1 MQVNLYT
8 FSKRENSTKQPTAS
22 TATAFT
28 AFTCVLKDASG
39 VLAPTIKLDPTIEN
53 PRSYNYAYIADFGRY
68 YYVRDWTY
76 YRGEWEASLEVDVL
90 ASWKTQIGSTTL
102 YILRSAKSTLWNK
115 SVIDNKYPT
124 LGPTK
129 HIQITTENLSEGRLG
144 PWDSMSYVIGTIGDS
159 ADSDVSTIGGV
170 NYYCC
175 VQPKA
180 TALFN
185 WLTGH
190 GVNSYLSDLNT
201 AFNNF
206 ADDLFLATY
215 DPVQYITTVKFFP
228 FSVAAFPGAGDFV
241 IGKVSYEISDMHT
254 FVWPVHTLG
263 PYYFNIPKHP
273 QIASRGEYLSTSPYS
288 DYVFELQP
296 YGRIELDGAQLA
308 KATTLR
314 YEIRVDMVSGD
325 SLLYLSASGAD
336 SYYTDLG
343 VYPGK
348 VGTDIQ
354 IAQITSNV
362 MQTAVTESFKA
373 AGAAATDN
381 WFGVAEAAISA
392 ATDSKFRGTVR
403 GSEGSFIVNALSN
416 SIPRLHLYYKEVAD
430 AYPTLLGYPVCKSSK
445 ISSAGAFMICATG
458 DVAFAGT
465 SEEHKAVANFL
476 TSGFF
481 YE

>member
-28 AFTCVLKDASG
+28 CVLKDASG
-39 VLAPTIKLDPTIEN
+39 VLAPTIKLDPTIGN

-68 YYVRDWTY
+68 YWIRDWTY

-90 ASWKTQIGSTTL
+90 ASWKTQIGSATL
-102 YILRSAKSTLWNK
+102 YILRSAKSSLWNK
-115 SVIDNKYPT
+115 SIIDNKYPT
-124 LGPTK
+124 TGPTK
-129 HIQITTENLSEGRLG
+129 HLEVNAGNNG
-144 PWDSMSYVIGTIGDS
+144 PWNSLSYVIGTTGDS
-159 ADSDVSTIGGV
+159 SNSSVSTIGGV

-175 VQPKA
+175 VQPTA
-180 TALFN
+180 TALFQ

-190 GVNSYLSDLNT
+190 GVTSYTSNLNA

-215 DPVQYITTVKFFP
+215 DPMQFITTVKFFP
-228 FSVAAFPGAGDFV
+228 FSVATFPNAGTFV
-241 IGKVSYEISDMHT
+241 IGKLEYAIANMHT
-254 FVWPVHTLG
+254 FVWPVQQLG
-263 PYYFNIPKHP
+263 PYTLSIPKHP
-273 QIASRGEYLSTSPYS
+273 FIATRGEYLSTSPYS

-296 YGRIELDGAQLA
+296 YGRIELDGSQLA
-308 KATTLR
+308 KADTLS

-325 SLLYLSASGAD
+325 SLLYLSATGPN

-354 IAQITSNV
+354 IAQITSNII
-362 MQTAVTESFKA
+362 QTAVTESFKA
-373 AGAAATDN
+373 AESAISDN
-381 WFGVAEAAISA
+381 WFGVADAAISA

-403 GSEGSFIVNALSN
+403 GSEGSFLVSNLSN
-416 SIPRLHLYYKEVAD
+416 SIPRLHLYYKEVVD
-430 AYPTLLGYPVCKSSK
+430 AAATLFGYPVCKSSK

-465 SEEHKAVANFL
+465 SEEHSAVANFL

>member
-8 FSKRENSTKQPTAS
+8 FAKRENSTKQPAANTA
-22 TATAFT
+22 T

-39 VLAPTIKLDPTIEN
+39 VLAPTIKLDPTIGN

-115 SVIDNKYPT
+115 SVVDNKYPT
-124 LGPTK
+124 LGPTQ
-129 HIQITTENLSEGRLG
+129 HLQVDTGNTG
-144 PWDSMSYVIGTIGDS
+144 PWGSMSYVIGTTGDATNS
-159 ADSDVSTIGGV
+159 SVTTIGGV
-170 NYYCC
+170 NYFCC
-175 VQPKA
+175 DQPVA
-180 TALFN
+180 TAIFQ
-185 WLTGH
+185 WLSGH
-190 GVNSYLSDLNT
+190 GINSYLHDLDN
-201 AFNNF
+201 AFNHF

-215 DPVQYITTVKFFP
+215 NPMQFITTVKFFP
-228 FSVAAFPGAGDFV
+228 FSVAAFPGAGNFV
-241 IGKVSYEISDMHT
+241 IGKVDYSISYMHT
-254 FVWPVHTLG
+254 FSWPVQKFG
-263 PYYFNIPKHP
+263 PYTFTIPKHP
-273 QIASRGEYLSTSPYS
+273 QIATRGDYLSISPYS
-288 DYVFELQP
+288 DYVFEFQP

-308 KATTLR
+308 KADTLS
-314 YEIRVDMVSGD
+314 YTMYVDMVSGD
-325 SLLYLSASGAD
+325 SLLYLSASGAN

-348 VGTDIQ
+348 VGTEIQ
-354 IAQITSNV
+354 IAQITSNIT
-362 MQTAVTESFKA
+362 QTAVTESFKA
-373 AGAAATDN
+373 VGAAMTDN
-381 WFGVAEAAISA
+381 WFGVADAAISA
-392 ATDSKFRGTVR
+392 ATDSKFHGSVR
-403 GSEGSFIVNALSN
+403 GAEGSFLSSDLSN
-416 SIPRLHLYYKEVAD
+416 SIPRLHLYYKEVTD

-465 SEEHKAVANFL
+465 SEEHKAVASFL

>member
-1 MQVNLYT
+1 MNVVLYSN
-8 FSKRENSTKQPTAS
+8 FSKKENSTLQPSGSGT
-22 TATAFT
+22 TFD
-28 AFTCVLKDASG
+28 CKLKDATG
-39 VLAPTIKLDPTIEN
+39 VLSPQLEFHFATGSPG
-53 PRSYNYAYIADFGRY
+53 SYNYARINTFGRY
-68 YYVRDWTY
+68 YFIREWTY
-76 YRGEWEASLEVDVL
+76 DKGIWIAQLEVDVL
-90 ASWKTQIGSTTL
+90 ASWKTYIGSSGA
-102 YILRSAKSTLWNK
+102 YILRSNTPSAWNK
-115 SVIDNKYPT
+115 EIVDNKYPT
-124 LGPTK
+124 LGPTE
-129 HIQITTENLSEGRLG
+129 HMQITTEDLGTGRLG

-159 ADSDVSTIGGV
+159 TGSGVSTIGGV

-190 GVNSYLSDLNT
+190 GANSYLSNLNT

-228 FSVAAFPGAGDFV
+228 FSVAGFPSAGDFV
-241 IGKVSYEISDMHT
+241 IGKVSYSISDMHT

-273 QIASRGEYLSTSPYS
+273 QIATRGEYLSTSPYS

-325 SLLYLSASGAD
+325 SLLYLSASGSD
-336 SYYTDLG
+336 GYYTDLG

-362 MQTAVTESFKA
+362 MQTAISESFKA
-373 AGAAATDN
+373 ASAAATDN

-392 ATDSKFRGTVR
+392 ATDSKFHGTVR

-416 SIPRLHLYYKEVAD
+416 SIPRLHLYYKYVTAEDRYHFGVPICENHAISDMTGYILCAD
-430 AYPTLLGYPVCKSSK
+430 
-445 ISSAGAFMICATG
+445 G
-458 DVAFAGT
+458 DVTAPATKGELEQIN
-465 SEEHKAVANFL
+465 SFL